1 MESQTTENAE
11 RFWFVESHFVSKDFE
26 SITITTKKWM
36 NNTSAANYACG
47 EIKIIHQF
55 GRHGGLNILTTYF
68 DIL

>member
-1 MESQTTENAE
+1 MSG
-11 RFWFVESHFVSKDFE
+11 DFK

-36 NNTSAANYACG
+36 NNTSAANYTCG
-47 EIKIIHQF
+47 DIKIIHQF